1 MRVAVLVKQVPA
13 TENVKIDETTG
24 TMIRE
29 GVEAELNPLD
39 LHAVEEAVRL
49 KERFEGTE
57 VVVISMGPLGAKKAV
72 KAAIAMGCDRGVL
85 LSDRKFAGSDTLATA
100 RTLAA
105 GLVHEGGFDLALSG
119 ERATDGETGQVG
131 PEVAVML
138 DIPFSTYV
146 SGIDHEGTVS
156 VVVSR
161 TVEDGI
167 ERQRLPLPCLL
178 TVLRDINEPS
188 MPTLSGKKAARRAE
202 LPVWSLDVLELSPED
217 TGLKGSPTRVVR
229 IFHPQI
235 ARKPRLFRTE
245 EIEKGIGELVGD
257 LERLGVTGKAGMS

>member
-57 VVVISMGPLGAKKAV
+57 VVVISMGPPQAKKAV

-100 RTLAA
+100 
-105 GLVHEGGFDLALSG
+105 
-119 ERATDGETGQVG
+119 
-131 PEVAVML
+131 
-138 DIPFSTYV
+138 
-146 SGIDHEGTVS
+146 
-156 VVVSR
+156 
-161 TVEDGI
+161 
-167 ERQRLPLPCLL
+167 
-178 TVLRDINEPS
+178 
-188 MPTLSGKKAARRAE
+188 
-202 LPVWSLDVLELSPED
+202 
-217 TGLKGSPTRVVR
+217 
-229 IFHPQI
+229 
-235 ARKPRLFRTE
+235 
-245 EIEKGIGELVGD
+245 
-257 LERLGVTGKAGMS
+257 

>member
-57 VVVISMGPLGAKKAV
+57 VVVISMGPLGAKKAL

-105 GLVHEGGFDLALSG
+105 GLLHEGGFDLALSG

-131 PEVAVML
+131 PAVGRILDMSALTFVSEVESVGAGKIVVRRAVEGGHERVEAPLPAML
-138 DIPFSTYV
+138 
-146 SGIDHEGTVS
+146 S
-156 VVVSR
+156 VVKEINVP
-161 TVEDGI
+161 
-167 ERQRLPLPCLL
+167 RLC
-178 TVLRDINEPS
+178 
-188 MPTLSGKKAARRAE
+188 TLGGKVRAKKAEIPVVGADE
-202 LPVWSLDVLELSPED
+202 LNIPQEHL
-217 TGLKGSPTRVVR
+217 GLAGSPTKVVR
-229 IFHPQI
+229 VSYPQI
-235 ARKPRLFRTE
+235 TRKGKKLSASD
-245 EIEKGIGELVGD
+245 D
-257 LERLGVTGKAGMS
+257 LDAALDAIRGLLADRGAV